1 MKAFKKNLTASVI
14 KRPHLGASQRKYVYE
29 VTVGELTFAPTCSPT
44 GPVCILWT
52 RGSKTAITSEHKL
65 GATRSITF
73 DQPISLICTLFL
85 DAGSFAEKLCTFAVI
100 EQGSRGAHT
109 VGKCKVDMAPYADVQ
124 SSATKPLTLTLR
136 KGAVAVS
143 DHALMPRQPHTGAA
157 STRHNPVLAQVA
169 TVRLSIAS
177 RWLKDYQIDDDAET
191 ISSVGT
197 DDLGDSSS
205 RYDDLNPDD
214 WPEEPSPPPP
224 GQAPA
229 STPPPAV
236 TPTTPELSAAAAT
249 PPAATP
255 ASASADPAP
264 PRASAAST
272 CAASAAASP
281 VTTARPD
288 AAATPA
294 AEAPAIRKLNLVAA
308 GSAAAATAASQ
319 ADAPQ
324 PTQLPPPAATDAS
337 GLMVLSTAKAAT
349 ISGRSSSSSSAA
361 ATGGGAATLGGAA
374 GGLPVMST
382 ARAATCGAGGV
393 SSAFATGAAAGSP
406 QAPERMLDLAALAD
420 VRVVGGPGG
429 RRATV
434 SGVPTAAA
442 AGGVR
447 LDSPA
452 RATFSS
458 STLGGF
464 GGAAGLGGA
473 VQARAEA
480 ERKEMEAQLSAA
492 TALKNKMHARY
503 EEAQQDFEKERAQL
517 RESVAQLQQQLVATE
532 GRERQTAQTAQ
543 TATAQLHEARAEAK
557 RLRQE
562 KDEAALDA
570 SAGVD
575 DDDTLAIEAAR
586 QDLQSKLDRSEQHRE
601 EVARKLGKARKH
613 QQNQLAQ
620 YEAEIGMLAE
630 KVELMEDEIGDE
642 IQARLE
648 LQTQLEQEQKK
659 VEGMAAELQDARDRQ
674 ARRAHILPEGVQ
686 ELHDQIEM
694 AHSVRATLCN
704 DIAKLTEELV
714 EAKLLA
720 AQESERSETL
730 EGKLRRAGD
739 KQRMLSVRMTELEM
753 LVEDGKNQGADTEEH
768 IAEAFKEV
776 MQEQELKILR
786 LEEQLHEA
794 RTAKPA
800 AASGSTGST
809 PRSEGKSR
817 FGLPKL
823 G

>member
-1 MKAFKKNLTASVI
+1 MKAFKKVSASVT

-29 VTVGELTFAPTCSPT
+29 VTVGELTFAPGSSDRLPT
-44 GPVCILWT
+44 GPVCVLWT

-65 GATRSITF
+65 DATRSIAF
-73 DQPISLICTLFL
+73 DQPLSLICTLFL

-100 EQGSRGAHT
+100 EQGGRGAHT

-124 SSATKPLTLTLR
+124 STSAKPLTLTLR
-136 KGAVAVS
+136 KGAVAV
-143 DHALMPRQPHTGAA
+143 
-157 STRHNPVLAQVA
+157 A
-169 TVRLSIAS
+169 TLRLSITS

-197 DDLGDSSS
+197 DDFGDSSC
-205 RYDDLNPDD
+205 RTDDLNPDD

-224 GQAPA
+224 GQTPA
-229 STPPPAV
+229 SSPPPAV
-236 TPTTPELSAAAAT
+236 TPTTPELAVAAAAS
-249 PPAATP
+249 PAATP
-255 ASASADPAP
+255 ASASADPSHSPAP
-264 PRASAAST
+264 AVSVCAVSAPASSATAAM
-272 CAASAAASP
+272 
-281 VTTARPD
+281 PD
-288 AAATPA
+288 AAAAPA
-294 AEAPAIRKLNLVAA
+294 AEAPTIRKLNLVAA
-308 GSAAAATAASQ
+308 SSAAPDATSQ
-319 ADAPQ
+319 ANAPQ
-324 PTQLPPPAATDAS
+324 PTQLPPPVTTDAS
-337 GLMVLSTAKAAT
+337 GLIVLSTAKAAT
-349 ISGRSSSSSSAA
+349 ISGRGGGGSSSAA
-361 ATGGGAATLGGAA
+361 ATAGGAATLGAA
-374 GGLPVMST
+374 VGGLPILST
-382 ARAATCGAGGV
+382 AKSATCGAGGS
-393 SSAFATGAAAGSP
+393 SSAAAAAGST
-406 QAPERMLDLAALAD
+406 PEAMLDLSGLAD
-420 VRVVGGPGG
+420 VRVAGGPGG

-434 SGVPTAAA
+434 SGMPTAAA
-442 AGGVR
+442 GGGR

-458 STLGGF
+458 STF
-464 GGAAGLGGA
+464 SGAAGAAAAGGGA

-492 TALKNKMHARY
+492 TALKNKMHQRY
-503 EEAQQDFEKERAQL
+503 EEAQQEWEKERAAL

-532 GRERQTAQTAQ
+532 GRERQQAQTAQ

-562 KDEAALDA
+562 KDEAALEA
-570 SAGVD
+570 TSAGGNAAGD
-575 DDDTLAIEAAR
+575 DNDHLALEAAR

-620 YEAEIGMLAE
+620 YEAEICMLSD

-659 VEGMAAELQDARDRQ
+659 VEGMAAELQDVRDRQ

-686 ELHDQIEM
+686 ELHDQLEM
-694 AHSVRATLCN
+694 AHSVRATLCA

-730 EGKLRRAGD
+730 EGKLRRAGE

-753 LVEDGKNQGADTEEH
+753 MVEDGKTKEADNEEQ

-776 MQEQELKILR
+776 MKEQELKILA

-794 RTAKPA
+794 RTNKP
-800 AASGSTGST
+800 AASGSTAST